1 MPKTS
6 ENKTFAYNAA
16 VEAASRNAVG
26 FFIESIAEDEGV
38 VTYLFESKL
47 KGYIG
52 WRWSVSI
59 FQGEGEVAP
68 TVSEV
73 LLVPGPDSLV
83 APDWVPWSERLADYK
98 ALQAELEAQAALD
111 AEEAEGA
118 EDSDDA
124 EDLEDDVEDDV
135 IDDVDI
141 EDVNASESEPREEAA
156 ELEEDALEAAGEEES
171 ATANVE
177 EGVESEADAGKTRKR
192 PRFLRRRN
200 RGAGK
205 KKNDE
210 S

>member
-6 ENKTFAYNAA
+6 DNKTLAYNAA
-16 VEAASRNAVG
+16 VEASSRNAVG
-26 FFIESIAEDEGV
+26 FFIESIEEDEGV
-38 VTYLFESKL
+38 VTYLFEGKL
-47 KGYIG
+47 KGYVG

-59 FQGEGEVAP
+59 FQGEENAP
-68 TVSEV
+68 ATISEV
-73 LLVPGPDSLV
+73 LLVPGPESLV

-111 AEEAEGA
+111 AEES
-118 EDSDDA
+118 DDVDDA
-124 EDLEDDVEDDV
+124 EDSSDSEDSEDSEDLEDSSNSVEPSD
-135 IDDVDI
+135 
-141 EDVNASESEPREEAA
+141 EADSA
-156 ELEEDALEAAGEEES
+156 KDENLALPD
-171 ATANVE
+171 VE
-177 EGVESEADAGKTRKR
+177 EGIEAEADAGKTRKL

>member
-1 MPKTS
+1 MPKTFD
-6 ENKTFAYNAA
+6 NKTFAYNAA
-16 VEAASRNAVG
+16 VEASSRNSVG
-26 FFIESIAEDEGV
+26 FFIESIEEDEGV
-38 VTYLFESKL
+38 ATYLFEGKL
-47 KGYIG
+47 KGYVG
-52 WRWSVSI
+52 WRWSVSV
-59 FQGEGEVAP
+59 FQADEKSPA

-111 AEEAEGA
+111 AEETEDA
-118 EDSDDA
+118 EDSEDADDLDDSNETDEETEEADSTSAMDA
-124 EDLEDDVEDDV
+124 EDGAVTSEDE
-135 IDDVDI
+135 
-141 EDVNASESEPREEAA
+141 NS
-156 ELEEDALEAAGEEES
+156 AL
-171 ATANVE
+171 ANVE
-177 EGVESEADAGKTRKR
+177 EGVEAEADAGKTRKR

>member
-1 MPKTS
+1 MPKTA

-26 FFIESIAEDEGV
+26 FFIDSIAEDEGV

-47 KGYIG
+47 KGYVG

-73 LLVPGPDSLV
+73 LLVPGPDSLI

-111 AEEAEGA
+111 AEDS
-118 EDSDDA
+118 EDESDS
-124 EDLEDDVEDDV
+124 EDDIEDEVADEVDVEDVNGSDNDA
-135 IDDVDI
+135 IDD
-141 EDVNASESEPREEAA
+141 AA
-156 ELEEDALEAAGEEES
+156 DLEEDALEAAGEDES
-171 ATANVE
+171 AATNVE
-177 EGVESEADAGKTRKR
+177 EGVEAKADAGKTRKR

>member
-6 ENKTFAYNAA
+6 DNKTLAYNAA
-16 VEAASRNAVG
+16 VEASSRNAVG
-26 FFIESIAEDEGV
+26 FFIESIEEDEGV
-38 VTYLFESKL
+38 VTYFFEGKL
-47 KGYIG
+47 KGYVG

-59 FQGEGEVAP
+59 FQGEENAP
-68 TVSEV
+68 ATISEV
-73 LLVPGPDSLV
+73 LLVPGPESLV

-111 AEEAEGA
+111 AEES
-118 EDSDDA
+118 DDVDDA
-124 EDLEDDVEDDV
+124 EDSSDSEDSEDSEDLEDSS
-135 IDDVDI
+135 
-141 EDVNASESEPREEAA
+141 N
-156 ELEEDALEAAGEEES
+156 ALEPSDEADS
-171 ATANVE
+171 AKDENLALPDVE
-177 EGVESEADAGKTRKR
+177 EGIEAEADAGKTRKL

>member
-1 MPKTS
+1 MPKTADH
-6 ENKTFAYNAA
+6 KTFAYNAA
-16 VEAASRNAVG
+16 VESASRNAVG
-26 FFIESIAEDEGV
+26 FFIESLEEVEGV
-38 VTYLFESKL
+38 VTYLFEGKL
-47 KGYIG
+47 KGYQG

-59 FQGEGEVAP
+59 FQGEGDVPP

-111 AEEAEGA
+111 AEEAEDSD
-118 EDSDDA
+118 EDSENVDEVD
-124 EDLEDDVEDDV
+124 EVEESEESEELVDDV
-135 IDDVDI
+135 VD
-141 EDVNASESEPREEAA
+141 EEAA
-156 ELEEDALEAAGEEES
+156 DEAVVES
-171 ATANVE
+171 ATSNVE
-177 EGVESEADAGKTRKR
+177 ESVEAEADTGKTRKR

>member
-1 MPKTS
+1 MPKTFD
-6 ENKTFAYNAA
+6 NKTFAYNAA
-16 VEAASRNAVG
+16 VEASSRNSVG
-26 FFIESIAEDEGV
+26 FFIESIEEDEGV
-38 VTYLFESKL
+38 VTYLFEGKL
-47 KGYIG
+47 KGYVG
-52 WRWSVSI
+52 WRWSVSV
-59 FQGEGEVAP
+59 FQADEESPA

-111 AEEAEGA
+111 AEEAEDA
-118 EDSDDA
+118 DDSEDADDLDDSDETDDETEEADSTSAMDA
-124 EDLEDDVEDDV
+124 EDDAVISEDED
-135 IDDVDI
+135 
-141 EDVNASESEPREEAA
+141 S
-156 ELEEDALEAAGEEES
+156 AL
-171 ATANVE
+171 ANVE
-177 EGVESEADAGKTRKR
+177 EGVEAEADAGKTRKR

>member
-1 MPKTS
+1 MPKTADH
-6 ENKTFAYNAA
+6 KTFAYNAA

-26 FFIESIAEDEGV
+26 FFIESLEEDEGV
-38 VTYLFESKL
+38 VTYLFEGKL
-47 KGYIG
+47 KGYQG

-59 FQGEGEVAP
+59 FQGEGDVPP

-73 LLVPGPDSLV
+73 LLVPGSESLV

-111 AEEAEGA
+111 AEEADDSD
-118 EDSDDA
+118 EDSENVDEVEEA
-124 EDLEDDVEDDV
+124 EESDESEELVDDVVDV
-135 IDDVDI
+135 
-141 EDVNASESEPREEAA
+141 EAA
-156 ELEEDALEAAGEEES
+156 DEAVVES
-171 ATANVE
+171 ATADVE
-177 EGVESEADAGKTRKR
+177 ESVEAEADTGKTRKR

>member
-1 MPKTS
+1 MPKTADH
-6 ENKTFAYNAA
+6 KTFAYNAA

-26 FFIESIAEDEGV
+26 FFIESLEEDEGV
-38 VTYLFESKL
+38 VTYLFEGKL
-47 KGYIG
+47 KGYQG

-59 FQGEGEVAP
+59 FQGEGDVPP

-111 AEEAEGA
+111 AEEAEDSD
-118 EDSDDA
+118 EDSENVDEVEEVEESD
-124 EDLEDDVEDDV
+124 ESEELVDDV
-135 IDDVDI
+135 VD
-141 EDVNASESEPREEAA
+141 EEAA
-156 ELEEDALEAAGEEES
+156 DEAVVES
-171 ATANVE
+171 ATSNVE
-177 EGVESEADAGKTRKR
+177 ESVEAEADTGKTRKR